1 VSTDVLVPAAREDV
15 IDDAVA
21 LATDARLVVE
31 GANLP
36 TSSSARDILA
46 KRRIPVVPDFIAN
59 AGGIVA
65 AAHSMDMRY
74 SPFTVRPGD
83 VFTMISTK
91 LRANAAAVLAEAKR
105 TGETSHT
112 AAQRLAQERV
122 LAAMR
127 LRGQLPI
134 DTTPEPLS

>member
-1 VSTDVLVPAAREDV
+1 MPAAREDV
-15 IDDAVA
+15 VDDGIA
-21 LATDARLVVE
+21 LATSARLVVE

-36 TSSSARDILA
+36 TTGTALEILA
-46 KRRIPVVPDFIAN
+46 ERGIPVVPDFIAN

-74 SPFTVRPGD
+74 SPFRVDPDD
-83 VFTMISTK
+83 VFAMISTK
-91 LRANAAAVLAEAKR
+91 LRANAAAVLAEAAR
-105 TGETSHT
+105 TEETPHT
-112 AAQRLAQERV
+112 AARRLAQQRV

-127 LRGQLPI
+127 LRGKLPV